1 MNCRY
6 LLGAKGTHFCSISRT
21 HSRFRALVFPSWLG
35 IWGTHGASCLS
46 LVAYLVFSCGAAKT
60 MAPPFPS
67 LAAISGQNRSTMLNY
82 RSGEYRMWSEAP
94 RSSLVRIQVKIEVS
108 VKGHR
113 WDTPF
118 SKLLTVLVGRMILR
132 MGEIR
137 RMRGEWR
144 TRDWT
149 RQNGQAGRAGLGRR
163 ERE

>member
-6 LLGAKGTHFCSISRT
+6 LPGAKGTHFCSISRT

-67 LAAISGQNRSTMLNY
+67 LAAISGQNRSTILNY
-82 RSGEYRMWSEAP
+82 RSGEYKMWSEAP

-137 RMRGEWR
+137 RMRDERR